1 MKNMISQD
9 SSYKFLLYIII
20 AFFTVSSC
28 STNDKGPVF
37 EKLPASKTNIVFNNS
52 LEYDEDFN
60 IYTYRNFYNGG
71 GVAIGDVNND
81 GLPDIYFTAN
91 MKDNRLFLNK
101 GNFEFEDITEQSGVA
116 GERAWSTG
124 VSMADVN
131 GDGFLDIYVS
141 NSGDVKGD
149 NKQNELFI
157 NNGDL
162 TFTEM
167 AEEYAVA
174 DRGFS
179 THAAFF
185 DYDRDGDLDMYLLN
199 NSYRAIGSFNLQR
212 NERSERDPIGGDKL
226 YRNDGDHF
234 TDVSQEAGIYGSVIG
249 FGLGVTVSDFNKDN
263 WPDMYISNDF
273 FERDYLY
280 INNKDGTFEEV
291 LERSIQSISG
301 ASMGADA
308 VDINHDGYPEIFV
321 TEMLPEPD
329 ERLKTVTTFENWD
342 KYQFNFQNDYYHQ
355 FTRNMLQ
362 LNRGD
367 GTFAE
372 VGRLAGV
379 EATDWSWAALMA
391 DLDHNGHTDI
401 FVANGIYQDL
411 TNQDYIKYASSDEI
425 IQRVTSGK
433 NVDYKQLIDLIPSNP
448 VPNYAFSGGDG
459 LEFTNRAAEWG
470 LGEASF
476 SNGSAYGD
484 LDNDGDL
491 DLVINNVN
499 MEAFVYRNRTAEQG
513 GAGANWLSVRLE
525 GSPPNTHGVGAQ
537 LSVWSGGRLWWR
549 EQIPQRGFQSSVDPR
564 LHVGLGGAQTVD
576 SLQVVWPDGSGQR
589 LYDVGVNQR
598 LVLRQSEAQPTGTGG
613 GQELSAGPF
622 PPMLKQAGQAGPE
635 WSHREN
641 EFVDF
646 DRDRLLFHMRS
657 TEGPAACAGDVD
669 GDGFDELYL
678 GGAKDQPGSLWKAA
692 GDGRWQQISAPV
704 LAADSPSEDT
714 GCVFFDADGDGA
726 PDLYVASGGSE
737 FSSSSAALADRLYL
751 NTEQGWQASQG
762 LEPVTRF
769 MPTGAVAAGDVDGDG
784 DMDLFVGERMQPF
797 AFGLPVDGRLLE
809 NEGGGRFR
817 DVTARWAPQLEQ
829 SGMFT
834 GGQWVDADGDGD
846 LDLVTAG
853 EWMRIELHRNLLAES
868 GAPRL
873 EPATAAAG
881 LDSTRGWWNELVVGD
896 VDGDGDTDLVGL
908 NHGLNSRFSASRER
922 PVSLWV
928 NDFDR
933 NGSIE
938 QILSVW
944 NGPASYPVVLRH
956 DLVEQLP
963 GLKKKYLKYEAYKEQ
978 TMEDIFTP
986 QQLERALRLE
996 AYTLASRVFWND
1008 GSGSFSSRE
1017 LPVRAQFAPMYAG
1030 LAGDVSGDGAPELL
1044 VGGNLWEATPQ
1055 AGRYDASRGVML
1067 RAAGSGQMESIPDA
1081 RSGFV
1086 VEGQLR
1092 GLLQVRTPEGP
1103 RVIAVRNNDRPV
1115 WFKINSSAFN

>member
-1 MKNMISQD
+1 LYIKSVI
-9 SSYKFLLYIII
+9 LYII
-20 AFFTVSSC
+20 FLVVVTGGC
-28 STNDKGPVF
+28 NQQTNSRF
-37 EKLPASKTNIVFNNS
+37 EKMPASHTNITFKNELTLDKELNP
-52 LEYDEDFN
+52 
-60 IYTYRNFYNGG
+60 YTYRNFYNGG
-71 GVAIGDVNND
+71 GVAVGDINND
-81 GLPDIYFTAN
+81 SLPDIFFAGNIVSNKLY
-91 MKDNRLFLNK
+91 LNK
-101 GNFEFEDITEQSGVA
+101 GDFKFEDITTSANVA
-116 GERAWSTG
+116 SKSVWSTG

-131 GDGFLDIYVS
+131 GDGFLDIYVCK
-141 NSGDVKGD
+141 SGTPGGE
-149 NKQNELFI
+149 NRHNELFI

-162 TFTEM
+162 TFTER
-167 AEEYAVA
+167 AKEYGIDDVGLSNHAV
-174 DRGFS
+174 
-179 THAAFF
+179 FF

-199 NSYRAIGSFNLQR
+199 NSFSPIGVFDMIEDQR
-212 NERSERDPIGGDKL
+212 EIRDPEGGNKL
-226 YRNDGDHF
+226 YRNDGDEF
-234 TDVSQEAGIYGSVIG
+234 TDVTVQAGIYSSKIG
-249 FGLGVTVSDFNKDN
+249 FGLGVSISDLNRDG
-263 WPDMYISNDF
+263 WPDIFISNDF

-280 INNKDGTFEEV
+280 INNRDGTFKEM
-291 LERSIQSISG
+291 LDKNMQSTSLN
-301 ASMGADA
+301 SMGADIA
-308 VDINHDGYPEIFV
+308 DINHDGYPDIYV
-321 TEMLPEPD
+321 TDMLPEPD
-329 ERLKTVTTFENWD
+329 DRFKTKTAFDSWD
-342 KYQFNFQNDYYHQ
+342 RYRQKVDNGYHHQ
-355 FTRNMLQ
+355 YTRNVLQ

-367 GTFAE
+367 GSFSE

-411 TNQDYIKYASSDEI
+411 TDQDYITFYSNPERFQAVLDDE
-425 IQRVTSGK
+425 QPVE
-433 NVDYKQLIDLIPSNP
+433 VLFEPIPSVP

-499 MEAFVYRNRTAEQG
+499 MEAFVYRNRTAGRGSEK
-513 GAGANWLSVRLE
+513 ANWLSVRLE

-678 GGAKDQPGSLWKAA
+678 GGAKNQPGSLWKAA

-873 EPATAAAG
+873 EAATAAAG

-896 VDGDGDTDLVGL
+896 VDGDGDMDLVGL

-1115 WFKINSSAFN
+1115 WFKINSNN